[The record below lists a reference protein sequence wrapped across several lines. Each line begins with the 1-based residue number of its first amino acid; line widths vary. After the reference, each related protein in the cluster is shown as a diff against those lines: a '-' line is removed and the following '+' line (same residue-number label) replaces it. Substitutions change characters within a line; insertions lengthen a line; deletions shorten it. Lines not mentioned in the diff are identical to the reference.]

1 MGDFCVS
8 LRRNVISLPLFS
20 LFRVTNRFVL
30 RITYTKAFFLLIA
43 IVFST
48 SIPPPRMK
56 AQLHPPP
63 FHTPP
68 SDSGGVLT
76 ATFIRIGGR
85 LKRMATQLLGD
96 EAEADDALYEAFCRL
111 WTRRAEISDNDTA
124 RQEALLTTT
133 VRHLSI
139 DTLRRRQS
147 HPTTS
152 LDASESDLC
161 FPQMAVAF
169 EEESETETE
178 RYERVRRLIA
188 EHLTL
193 TQQLILRRRDVE
205 GASYADI
212 AAETNLQEAAV
223 RMQLSRARRTIRE
236 LYHQQNP
243 STP

>member
-1 MGDFCVS
+1 
-8 LRRNVISLPLFS
+8 
-20 LFRVTNRFVL
+20 
-30 RITYTKAFFLLIA
+30 
-43 IVFST
+43 
-48 SIPPPRMK
+48 MK

-63 FHTPP
+63 ALSPP
-68 SDSGGVLT
+68 SDNGGALT
-76 ATFIRIGGR
+76 ATFMRIGHR

-111 WTRRAEISDNDTA
+111 WTRREEIPDADAA

-139 DTLRRRQS
+139 DTLRRRQA

-152 LDASESDLC
+152 IDETDGASHL
-161 FPQMAVAF
+161 PQMAVTTDDEA
-169 EEESETETE
+169 ETEAE
-178 RYERVRRLIA
+178 RYERVQRLITDN
-188 EHLTL
+188 LTPA
-193 TQQLILRRRDVE
+193 QQLILRRRDVE

-212 AAETNLQEAAV
+212 AQELRLQETAV